1 MKFSGILIVLVLAT
15 ASRLSATVTPTTTKL
30 SSSLNPSIYG
40 QVVSFSA
47 VVTSHLGA
55 PPDGEVVTLEQGA
68 KILGTAALSGGT
80 AIFMIP
86 TLPIGTA
93 DNIQVRAIYPGDS
106 NFGRSTSIVLY
117 QKVDKATTSTS
128 LTSSE
133 NPSNV
138 GQLVTLTA
146 TVAPQYGGMATGS
159 VTFNNE
165 NTRLG
170 IVPLSGGVASF
181 RTSKLAVGSDSIT
194 AVYNGSSS
202 FFGSN
207 TGLTQ
212 TVGAGTFTYPTMTW
226 NGITR
231 YYEVFVPSVLPANP
245 AMLLMLHGTRTTPS
259 TGSDPTPVI
268 TLNWGWQS
276 YANQYQFILVQP
288 ASTFDPSTNQWNWN
302 SFCMDGTTLCNPYG
316 ANGGAFPY
324 AEDCGSADGECPD
337 DIGFLGNL
345 ITTLTAQYSVNPN
358 TIYVTG
364 FSSGAQ
370 MTERVGVEL
379 SNLVAAIAPV
389 SGSLV
394 NAQGTV
400 PPPLPLPT
408 SAPSPFP
415 PISVMEWQGTEDE
428 NLWPCGY
435 GATNYSSDIFT
446 VGTVDDTFNYWTQ
459 QNQCTTVETTQT
471 LCLSGSPNNASDYP
485 SPGIPGDTGNLA
497 TGCAVPPGGQ
507 NIQVQFVWEP
517 GVAHTWNEYNI
528 PYIWSFLSAQQK

>member
-1 MKFSGILIVLVLAT
+1 MKFSGILVVLVLAI
-15 ASRLSATVTPTTTKL
+15 ASRLSATVTSTTTKL

-40 QVVSFSA
+40 QVVTFSA

-68 KILGTAALSGGT
+68 KILGTSPLSGGT
-80 AIFMIP
+80 AIFTITT
-86 TLPIGTA
+86 TLTTDIKA
-93 DNIQVRAIYPGDS
+93 VYPGDS
-106 NFGRSTSIVLY
+106 NFAKSTSNVVL
-117 QKVDKATTSTS
+117 QRVDRATTSTN

-138 GQLVTLTA
+138 GQSVTFTA
-146 TVAPQYGGMATGS
+146 TVAAQYSGTATGT
-159 VTFNNE
+159 VTFKNG
-165 NTRLG
+165 NTTLG
-170 IVPLSGGVASF
+170 TATLSGGVASF

-202 FFGSN
+202 FLGSN
-207 TGLTQ
+207 SGLAQ

-226 NGITR
+226 NGIPR

-245 AMLLMLHGTRTTPS
+245 PMLLMLHGTRTTPS
-259 TGSDPTPVI
+259 TGSNPTPVI

-276 YANQYQFILVQP
+276 YADQFEFILVQP
-288 ASTFDPSTNQWNWN
+288 ASTFDPATNQWNWN
-302 SFCMDGTTLCNPYG
+302 SFCMDGTTSCDPYG

-324 AEDCGSADGECPD
+324 AENCGSADGECPD

-345 ITTLTAQYSVNPN
+345 ITTLTAQYNVNPN

-370 MTERVGVEL
+370 MAERVGVEL
-379 SNLVAAIAPV
+379 SSLVAAIAPV
-389 SGSLV
+389 SGPLV

-400 PPPLPLPT
+400 APPLPLPT

-435 GATNYSSDIFT
+435 GTTNYSSLTFT
-446 VGTVDDTFNYWTQ
+446 VGTVDDTFNYWSQ
-459 QNQCTTVETTQT
+459 QNQCTTLETTQP
-471 LCLSGSPNNASDYP
+471 LCLSGAPNSANDYP

-497 TGCAVPPGGQ
+497 TGCIDPPGGQ

-517 GVAHTWNEYNI
+517 GVGHIWNEYNI
-528 PYIWSFLSAQQK
+528 PYIWNFLSAQQK